1 MELDK
6 ITLFSVIK
14 KRINWLGQRQE
25 ILAQNVANAD
35 TPEFRA
41 REIEAFKFRELVRR
55 ENTVL
60 NMSATGPNHLP
71 GRRRQVVEFRNEEI
85 RKPFETSPT
94 GNSVV
99 LEEQMAKIN
108 ESSINHKLTTN
119 LYKKHLNMLRVAL
132 GTGR

>member
-6 ITLFSVIK
+6 ITLFSAIK

-25 ILAQNVANAD
+25 VLAHNVANAD
-35 TPEFRA
+35 TPDYRA
-41 REIEAFKFRELVRR
+41 RDIEVFKFRELVRR
-55 ENTVL
+55 ENSVL
-60 NMSATGPNHLP
+60 NMTATGPNHLS
-71 GRRRQVVEFRNEEI
+71 GRRRRVVEFRDLEI
-85 RKPFETSPT
+85 KNPYETSPT

-99 LEEQMAKIN
+99 LEEQMAMIN